1 MAAGDLHLTNANVRD
16 FSDALALRRHSE
28 LRNKRKKTYKK
39 KGKKSGY
46 GHTYTHDTQWRDF
59 FFAVNMNN
67 LGLNNIPI
75 PQDLSV
81 FVVQDLYFP
90 SLFVGVFC

>member
-28 LRNKRKKTYKK
+28 LKK
-39 KGKKSGY
+39 KENIQKGGKKKVDMV
-46 GHTYTHDTQWRDF
+46 TL
-59 FFAVNMNN
+59 NMNN

-81 FVVQDLYFP
+81 FVV
-90 SLFVGVFC
+90 